1 MTVTFTMEP
10 ADLKALR
17 AYYRLRS
24 PTTKRMWIIS
34 FVVAVGVSL
43 AHTWDRSSDPAEG
56 VSWFLAY
63 FLVIFGTIVL
73 VNLLLRPVLYWRSIT
88 PQQHPNLHQE
98 HTVTLSETSL
108 VEKTPITNSEFQ
120 WSGIHSVVDARKH
133 FFIFIAANMA
143 CVIPKRAFPD
153 PETTHAFFQRAKEL
167 YANAH
172 PSR

>member
-1 MTVTFTMEP
+1 MTVTFIMEP

-17 AYYRLRS
+17 AYYRRRS
-24 PTTKRMWIIS
+24 PAMKRMWLIS
-34 FVVAVGVSL
+34 FVVAVGISL
-43 AHTWDRSSDPAEG
+43 THTWDRAGDPAQRT
-56 VSWFLAY
+56 SWFLAY
-63 FLVIFGTIVL
+63 FIVIFGVMVL
-73 VNLLLRPVLYWRSIT
+73 VNLLLRPVLNWRSFT
-88 PQQHPNLHQE
+88 PRQQPNLHQE

-120 WSGIHSVVDARKH
+120 WSGIHSVVDAGKH

-153 PETTHAFFQRAKEL
+153 SETARAFFQRAKEL

-172 PSR
+172 PGG

>member
-1 MTVTFTMEP
+1 MTITFIIEP

-17 AYYRLRS
+17 AYYRRRS
-24 PTTKRMWIIS
+24 PAMKRMWIMT
-34 FVVAVGVSL
+34 FVIAAGGSL
-43 AHTWDRSSDPAEG
+43 IHTWDRSSDPAQRMA
-56 VSWFLAY
+56 WFLTY
-63 FLVIFGTIVL
+63 FIVAFGAMVL
-73 VNLLLRPVLYWRSIT
+73 VNLLLRPLLYWRSIT
-88 PQQHPNLHQE
+88 PRQHPNLHQE

-153 PETTHAFFQRAKEL
+153 QETTHAFFQRAKEL